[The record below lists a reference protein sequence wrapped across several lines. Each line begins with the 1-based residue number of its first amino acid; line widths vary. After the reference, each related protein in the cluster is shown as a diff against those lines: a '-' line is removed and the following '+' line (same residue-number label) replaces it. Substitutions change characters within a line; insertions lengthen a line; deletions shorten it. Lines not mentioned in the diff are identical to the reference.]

1 MASNRID
8 LSDALW
14 TKSSYSNGDGG
25 ECVEVASDFPGAA
38 LWRKSTYSNGDCVEV
53 ADGIPGL
60 VPVRDSK
67 VSRGGDGDG
76 PVLLL
81 TARAWAPFVTALS
94 RGTLTV

>member
-14 TKSSYSNGDGG
+14 ARSSYSNGSG
-25 ECVEVASDFPGAA
+25 
-38 LWRKSTYSNGDCVEV
+38 GDCVEV

-67 VSRGGDGDG
+67 APDR
-76 PVLLL
+76 PALLL
-81 TARAWAPFVTALS
+81 TSHAWAPFITALKDAGRAPS
-94 RGTLTV
+94 RP